1 MSWQEELQKLD
12 SALATGR
19 IAADDYRKR
28 RDELLAQASQATT
41 GPSAQPAQPVVQ
53 QQPEQPP
60 AAPEPSQQQT
70 PFPPAFKWQP
80 GQPSQAGG
88 NSADSTTI
96 IPPVAPPPTYQ
107 PGPSESDR
115 TQVVGQQGPSDS
127 DRTQVVS
134 GVDRTQVVPNYVTN
148 SPPGGFPQVQQQ
160 PPWGQ
165 QPQPHPQQQ
174 QPASPPWAG
183 DDLPPGFGQVG
194 TSWPRQGP
202 EIFEEKSKGKGKIIG
217 IAAGVVVVLGAAAAI
232 FFITQNSGTP
242 SSDPGPS
249 QQQQP
254 QQTTTPPPTS
264 TGPKLPDGPF
274 VQIVPGNDAPAIRDN
289 VPIADAV
296 AAKAPTEGE
305 AKLLQQAGTA
315 SISSVVSTE
324 GELTRGIWAFTPAQG
339 TDPKAI
345 LSAVNTL
352 YQQAGHTKATNS
364 PAGVTIWSLPADSG
378 NKLNSNRA
386 HFIADGKVVRVEA
399 YGPDKTASKDAFDE
413 LLQRVIQ
420 KFPPAQ

>member
-28 RDELLAQASQATT
+28 RDELLAQASQA
-41 GPSAQPAQPVVQ
+41 SSQPAQPAA
-53 QQPEQPP
+53 QPQAQDPAPP
-60 AAPEPSQQQT
+60 SAPAPEPST

-80 GQPSQAGG
+80 GQPSQSTGS
-88 NSADSTTI
+88 SADSTTI
-96 IPPVAPPPTYQ
+96 IPPVAPPPAYQ
-107 PGPSESDR
+107 PGPAEPER

-165 QPQPHPQQQ
+165 QQQHPQQQ
-174 QPASPPWAG
+174 LQQPATPPWAS

-217 IAAGVVVVLGAAAAI
+217 IAAGVIVVLGAAAAI
-232 FFITQNSGTP
+232 FFITQNSNDTP
-242 SSDPGPS
+242 SSDPGQS
-249 QQQQP
+249 QQP
-254 QQTTTPPPTS
+254 APPPTTQTTPTS

-274 VQIVPGNDAPAIRDN
+274 VQIVPGDDAPAIRDN
-289 VPIADAV
+289 LPIADAI
-296 AAKAPTEGE
+296 AAKAPTEDE
-305 AKLLQQAGTA
+305 AKLLQRAGTA
-315 SISSVVSTE
+315 SVSSVLSTE

-339 TDPKAI
+339 SDPKAI
-345 LSAVNTL
+345 LTEVNKL
-352 YQQAGHTKATNS
+352 YQQAGHKQLPGYAS
-364 PAGVTIWSLPADSG
+364 GVTVWNLPADAG
-378 NKLNSNRA
+378 NTKHSYRA

-399 YGPDKTASKDAFDE
+399 YGPDATASKDAFDE
-413 LLQRVIQ
+413 LLQRVTQ
-420 KFPPAQ
+420 KFPPTS